1 MNHPVQL
8 AAIKRPV
15 PESLLTALRSMV
27 GERLSVAQ
35 AMRDHHGRDESSYDP
50 MPPDAVVFAHSTEE
64 VAAAVK
70 LCGSHD
76 VPLIAYGAG
85 TSLEGHEQ
93 ALQGGITIDL
103 SQMNKVMAIHPEDLT
118 ATVQA
123 GVTRKQLN
131 QEIKA
136 SGLLFPIDPG

>member
-1 MNHPVQL
+1 MPIYAAGFFKRHRPLRILYRDRHRRPLMNHPVQL

-15 PESLLTALRSMV
+15 PESLLTALRSMF

-35 AMRDHHGRDESSYDP
+35 AMRDHHGRDESSYDQ

-70 LCGSHD
+70 QSGRHA
-76 VPLIAYGAG
+76 VPNIAYGAG

-103 SQMNKVMAIHPEDLT
+103 SQMNKVM
-118 ATVQA
+118 
-123 GVTRKQLN
+123 
-131 QEIKA
+131 
-136 SGLLFPIDPG
+136 